1 MLSRERQT
9 ILAFDNNTSPRASL
23 LYHIFN
29 KNCSSNTLIRSFPH
43 INTAEGTKNTL
54 KAAAFHL
61 TPCVWQMTCYP
72 PSPSL
77 FFPFRAIRPPL
88 KRIIPFLA
96 YVLQNNICTEC
107 SVLWDLLMMIA
118 VYILERVLFY
128 ILPPFSDLHHVC
140 HSLLHNRFSR
150 CLLFWN
156 LSWFPVLQFFEDI
169 YVIVLPFSI
178 IFKQLQNEEAS
189 VFGRYVLLC
198 VCMFVGNFF
207 DNRWGDLSIIF
218 CSKNLENQQKFKT
231 ITASCASMCFF
242 KIRNMS
248 KIPIYG

>member
-1 MLSRERQT
+1 MHRMLCVVRLVNDDS
-9 ILAFDNNTSPRASL
+9 SL
-23 LYHIFN
+23 YS
-29 KNCSSNTLIRSFPH
+29 KKSFV
-43 INTAEGTKNTL
+43 L
-54 KAAAFHL
+54 
-61 TPCVWQMTCYP
+61 YP
-72 PSPSL
+72 P
-77 FFPFRAIRPPL
+77 
-88 KRIIPFLA
+88 
-96 YVLQNNICTEC
+96 
-107 SVLWDLLMMIA
+107 
-118 VYILERVLFY
+118 
-128 ILPPFSDLHHVC
+128 PPFSDLHHVC
-140 HSLLHNRFSR
+140 YSLSHNRFPG

-207 DNRWGDLSIIF
+207 DNRWGDLSILF
-218 CSKNLENQQKFKT
+218 CNRNLGNQQKFKT

-242 KIRNMS
+242 KIRSMS